1 MDNVLVL
8 NDHILPLPTTPF
20 GEFRL
25 SNQLQMSFRSV
36 FLDHSSQGVQT
47 RETRT
52 FRNGYG
58 LTVTSRQHN
67 RFKIVRR
74 GGKKKKSPFQKL
86 EHIHLG
92 ALETQEIALRDVE
105 RYQPGSQ
112 IE

>member
-20 GEFRL
+20 EEFRL

-74 GGKKKKSPFQKL
+74 GGKKKEITIS
-86 EHIHLG
+86 
-92 ALETQEIALRDVE
+92 ETRTYPSGSTRNPRD
-105 RYQPGSQ
+105 RAS
-112 IE
+112 